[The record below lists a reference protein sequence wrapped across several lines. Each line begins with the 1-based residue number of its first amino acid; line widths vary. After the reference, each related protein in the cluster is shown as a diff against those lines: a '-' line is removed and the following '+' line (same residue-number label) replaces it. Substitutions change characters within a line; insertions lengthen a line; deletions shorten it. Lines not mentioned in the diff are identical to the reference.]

1 MMVSNDEA
9 CSEAKSARADAAAD
23 HSGIR
28 GGGDAAT
35 EGKTSA
41 DRATPKEGRQ
51 ASIIAFPGVVFH
63 GDLTDVRDSPMPSRP
78 VIVDQLSG
86 REVVAGPE
94 ELDATQPLAFYLTQK
109 LGWNPNQIITR
120 PQWRV
125 PKQPSGARSS
135 GYPVDVAVFSEAS
148 RRGDPDFVRI
158 ICECKAPDF
167 ETGIGELKTYLTLEP
182 EARLGIWFNGRKHA
196 LVFKLPGGGFQVDEH
211 SRIPRPTDPLSP
223 TAATPPLRFA
233 DLEEPPNLG
242 EVFSRLRDKIAAQ
255 DSHVNRDEFIL
266 NDLANLL
273 ICKIMDEQEGELSPD
288 RPMAFQLAGTR
299 AGTGE
304 SIRTYFASVKTR
316 LTSVFTDESDRL
328 HVDDASI
335 EEVVRTLQDWRLL
348 GHDRQAVGKAFQ
360 VLRGRALKGEEG
372 AYFTPPPV
380 VDCVVSILG
389 PDHTTSV
396 IDAASGTGGFL
407 AASLNRVF
415 EQLDEKRL
423 TAERKTA
430 AKRQWAAD
438 SLFAVDK
445 DVVSTKLCKAYLT
458 LLGDG
463 RSHVYRANTIDRAE
477 WPDRA
482 DDLRYVVA
490 NDRFDLAL
498 TNPPF
503 GQNLTVPEDVGRRE
517 GLLTCRAWR
526 LNSDGAW
533 EPTDRV
539 IEQQLGVAFF
549 ERTLALLKP
558 KTGRLAIVLPE
569 TFLFSSSF
577 RWFVDWIC
585 RTVTI
590 THIVDVPM
598 VAFEEFCRAKT
609 CLLFVRKSAPPMR
622 HQITMSFP
630 RSLGQDKNGNPLY
643 LMNNAGERHRGELDN
658 EMADAVQH
666 LVALD
671 YSEER
676 NAKQGQRPTNLRFA
690 FHIEQDKA
698 RARGVLVP
706 RFWWR
711 TDTENS
717 MAAWIKE
724 HPSDLVTLGELFDRG
739 IIETF
744 EGHGSPPGHSR
755 RTGDI
760 PYVKV
765 TDLKNWR
772 INENPTNFIHAD
784 VAAKLKRRGPELRY
798 GDIVTPS
805 RASSNI
811 GQFSMVMPWQTHV
824 VFTKEILL
832 IRVAKNDAEIDSFLL
847 LALFSLK
854 VVQDQYS
861 NLALMQTN
869 RDHLGDHWREVVV
882 PLPKTPEA
890 REAVARPVR
899 QYFEGLILARQ
910 SYDEL
915 LKVFEPDT
923 FGTRP

>member
-1 MMVSNDEA
+1 MIRFDEETR
-9 CSEAKSARADAAAD
+9 SEAKTARADAAPD
-23 HSGIR
+23 HGGLRGSGY
-28 GGGDAAT
+28 AVAQS
-35 EGKTSA
+35 EASA
-41 DRATPKEGRQ
+41 SEEACQSTL
-51 ASIIAFPGVVFH
+51 IVFPGVVFH
-63 GDLTDVRDSPMPSRP
+63 GHLTNVRDSPMPSSRP

-86 REVVAGPE
+86 REVIAGPE
-94 ELDATQPLAFYLTQK
+94 ELDATQPLLFYLTQK
-109 LGWNPNQIITR
+109 LGWNPNQIISR

-135 GYPVDVAVFSEAS
+135 GYPVDIAVFSDTNH
-148 RRGDPDFVRI
+148 RGDPDCVRI
-158 ICECKAPDF
+158 ICECKAPDL
-167 ETGIGELKTYLTLEP
+167 ETGIGELKTYLALEP

-196 LVFKLPGGGFQVDEH
+196 LVFKLPDGGFQVDEGH
-211 SRIPRPTDPLSP
+211 SRIPRPGDPLSP
-223 TAATPPLRFA
+223 TAATPPLRFS

-299 AGTGE
+299 EATGE
-304 SIRTYFASVKTR
+304 SIRTYFNGVKAR

-380 VDCVVSILG
+380 VDCVVSILA

-415 EQLDEKRL
+415 DQLDQKRL
-423 TAERKTA
+423 SPERKA
-430 AKRQWAAD
+430 EAKRQWAGD

-463 RSHVYRANTIDRAE
+463 RSHVYRANTIDRHE
-477 WPDRA
+477 WPERT
-482 DDLRYVVA
+482 DDLVRVVA
-490 NDRFDLAL
+490 NDRFDVAL

-503 GQNLTVPEDVGRRE
+503 GQNLTVPEEVGRRE
-517 GLLTCRAWR
+517 GLVTCRAWR
-526 LNSDGAW
+526 KNSDGVW
-533 EPTDRV
+533 EPTERG

-569 TFLFSSSF
+569 TFLFSASF
-577 RWFVDWIC
+577 RWFVDWIS

-609 CLLFVRKSAPPMR
+609 CLLFVRKSPPPPR

-643 LMNNAGERHRGELDN
+643 LMNNSGVRHRGELDN
-658 EMADAVQH
+658 EMADAVQD
-666 LVALD
+666 LIALD
-671 YSEER
+671 YSEAREIR
-676 NAKQGQRPTNLRFA
+676 EAQRHANPRFA
-690 FHIEQDKA
+690 FKIAQEKA
-698 RARGVLVP
+698 RTRGVLVP

-711 TDTENS
+711 ADTDAAMT
-717 MAAWIKE
+717 AWIKE
-724 HPSDLVTLGELFDRG
+724 HPSERATLGELFDRG
-739 IIETF
+739 IIETH

-772 INENPTNFIHAD
+772 INENPTNFIHPD
-784 VAAKLKRRGPELRY
+784 VAAKLRRRGPDLRY
-798 GDIVTPS
+798 GDLVTPA

-832 IRVAKNDAEIDSFLL
+832 IRVAQNAAGIDPFLL

-854 VVQDQYS
+854 VVQDQYT

-869 RDHLGDHWREVVV
+869 RDHLGDHWREVVI
-882 PLPKTPEA
+882 PLPKTAEQRA
-890 REAVARPVR
+890 NVAGPVR
-899 QYFEGLILARQ
+899 QYFEGLIQARQ
-910 SYDEL
+910 SYDQL
-915 LKVFEPDT
+915 LKVFQPDT